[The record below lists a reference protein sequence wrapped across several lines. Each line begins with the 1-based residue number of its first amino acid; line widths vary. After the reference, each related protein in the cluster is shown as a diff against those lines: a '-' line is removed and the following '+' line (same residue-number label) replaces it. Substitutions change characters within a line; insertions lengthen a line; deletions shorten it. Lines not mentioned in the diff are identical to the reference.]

1 VVAVNSYVDTSEGF
15 SDDRT
20 DTEAAETSAIIRSLG
35 YEFGFKIDASAEK
48 IAVVDADGQ
57 WFQPNR
63 LLTILTKLFME
74 AHRDRE
80 PYAIAVPMLASTD
93 IELIAKD
100 HNIEVIRIK
109 NSHSAMMEATKDRNV
124 LFSGDTRGRFIFTD
138 YLFASDGMFSLAK
151 CLDMLAKTGLTFSG
165 LHQQLPYRS
174 RMHHTIPCPW
184 EKKGIV
190 MRKAM
195 EFTEKMDRT
204 LIDGIT
210 VNNPDSTIVLFP
222 DKERP
227 AFIVAVEASSDS
239 SAMHIAEEYKQ
250 LITNWAETQS

>member
-1 VVAVNSYVDTSEGF
+1 
-15 SDDRT
+15 
-20 DTEAAETSAIIRSLG
+20 
-35 YEFGFKIDASAEK
+35 
-48 IAVVDADGQ
+48 
-57 WFQPNR
+57 
-63 LLTILTKLFME
+63 
-74 AHRDRE
+74 
-80 PYAIAVPMLASTD
+80 
-93 IELIAKD
+93 
-100 HNIEVIRIK
+100 
-109 NSHSAMMEATKDRNV
+109 
-124 LFSGDTRGRFIFTD
+124 
-138 YLFASDGMFSLAK
+138 
-151 CLDMLAKTGLTFSG
+151 
-165 LHQQLPYRS
+165 
-174 RMHHTIPCPW
+174 MHHTIPCPW

-195 EFTEKMDRT
+195 EYTEKMDRT